1 MPIPVEALAFEDRF
15 RGRKGEPTLA
25 EAYRIIQAAWRGGDR
40 DRELGLHLM
49 FAAWLCLCEPLG
61 LTGMGNVLAYTNEN
75 WHLADDL
82 QTTFNEVH
90 DYFRASI
97 QDDAEML
104 YVVGLMAQL
113 FPYMLG
119 DENEWEAVSKA
130 YRKRYRELLPNGID
144 PNTFRNRSAF
154 GYYFEHQAKG
164 NDLLP

>member
-25 EAYRIIQAAWRGGDR
+25 EAYRIMRDHWRKGDR

-61 LTGMGNVLAYTNEN
+61 LTGMGNVLAYTNAN
-75 WHLADDL
+75 GHLAVDL
-82 QTTFNEVH
+82 QNTFNDVH
-90 DYFRASI
+90 DHFSPSI

-104 YVVGLMAQL
+104 YVVGLMASY
-113 FPYMLG
+113 FPYVLG
-119 DENEWEAVSKA
+119 DEHEWEMISEK
-130 YRKRYRELLPNGID
+130 YRRRYRELLPNGID

-154 GYYFEHQAKG
+154 GDYFEHQAKE
-164 NDLLP
+164 NHRY